1 MSQSTPDFNVQRI
14 LHIDSSGRYEESVS
28 RQLSQYL
35 VEGLLKQFPD
45 ATVIRRDLALGLPF
59 VNEGMID
66 AYFTPSPKRTPR
78 QHRLLAKSDSLIQ
91 ELKSADM
98 IVFGIPMYN
107 LSVPAVVKAYID
119 LICRAGETFQY
130 NDSDPEGLL
139 LDRKT
144 YMVVSSGSTVVESE
158 HDFVSGYMRQIMN
171 FMGIRDIE
179 IIKAHRLVFSDE
191 MNQDAAIQQIHQ
203 AIGNLRGKAVV

>member
-1 MSQSTPDFNVQRI
+1 MSLSTPNLNVQRI

-35 VEGLLKQFPD
+35 VENLLKQFPD
-45 ATVIRRDLALGLPF
+45 AAVTRRDLALGLPF
-59 VNEGMID
+59 VNEAMID
-66 AYFTPSPKRTPR
+66 AYFTPSPNRTPR

-98 IVFGIPMYN
+98 VVFGIPIYN

-119 LICRAGETFQY
+119 LICRAGETFHY
-130 NDSDPEGLL
+130 TDSGPEGLL
-139 LDRKT
+139 SDRKT
-144 YMVVSSGSTVVESE
+144 YIVISSGSTTIESE
-158 HDFVSGYMRQIMN
+158 LDFVSGYMRQVLN

-179 IIKAHRLVFSDE
+179 VIKAHRLVFSDE
-191 MNQDAAIQQIHQ
+191 RNHDRAIQQIHQ
-203 AIGNLRGKAVV
+203 AINNLRGEVAV